1 MTRNWLGLLALLGA
15 AVQFE
20 ACGPVSSAP
29 PSEPPP
35 DASVTSAHRV
45 LRLVTVVPLPDQ
57 DPIGEVAISRRYT
70 QTSTLDLDSGWQT
83 MKMSTFVGSG
93 RIIARHRSVQFEFGV
108 TPLNLR
114 STDPTDE
121 AGVSSSPLALGVLV
135 RNASSSGVQIDWN
148 AVMIFGVQGDVLP
161 VIHRG
166 IKLARRSASMP
177 PSTIPPA
184 AILDDLVCPRELIAP
199 STWRG
204 SGWLGVNYFE
214 SLSPGQRFTLNL
226 PVRLGTEAVEYQ
238 FTFEVAAP
246 SDHATLISRRTSAA
260 PSASARSL
268 PRATSR
274 VSGTIPQLVHG

>member
-1 MTRNWLGLLALLGA
+1 
-15 AVQFE
+15 
-20 ACGPVSSAP
+20 
-29 PSEPPP
+29 
-35 DASVTSAHRV
+35 V

-93 RIIARHRSVQFEFGV
+93 RIIARHRSVQFEFGA

-114 STDPTDE
+114 STDSTDG
-121 AGVSSSPLALGVLV
+121 ADVSSSPLALGVLV

-148 AVMIFGVQGDVLP
+148 AVMIVGAQGDPLP

-166 IKLARRSASMP
+166 IKLARRSAIMP

-184 AILDDLVCPRELIAP
+184 AILDDLVYPRELIVS
-199 STWRG
+199 STWHG
-204 SGWLGVNYFE
+204 SAWLGVNYFE
-214 SLSPGQRFTLNL
+214 ALSPGQRFTLNL

-246 SDHATLISRRTSAA
+246 SDHAALISRRTSAA
-260 PSASARSL
+260 PSTSDRSL
-268 PRATSR
+268 PCATSR
-274 VSGTIPQLVHG
+274 VSGTIPQFVHG

>member
-1 MTRNWLGLLALLGA
+1 MTRNLGVLAVLAIAVHFGA
-15 AVQFE
+15 CA
-20 ACGPVSSAP
+20 PVPSDLP
-29 PSEPPP
+29 PEPPF
-35 DASVTSAHRV
+35 DLSVTKPHRV
-45 LRLVTVVPLPDQ
+45 LRLVAVVPPPDR

-83 MKMSTFVGSG
+83 LKMSTFVGDG
-93 RIIARHRSVQFEFGV
+93 RIITRHRSVQFEFSV

-114 STDPTDE
+114 STDGTDGK
-121 AGVSSSPLALGVLV
+121 GVSSSPLALGVRV
-135 RNASSSGVQIDWN
+135 RNASSSAIQIDWN
-148 AVMIFGVQGDVLP
+148 AVMIVGAQGDAQP

-166 IKLARRSASMP
+166 IKLAKRSAIMP

-184 AILDDLVCPRELIAP
+184 TVLDDLVYPRAFIVP

-214 SLSPGQRFTLNL
+214 SLSPGERFTLDL
-226 PVRLGTEAVEYQ
+226 PLRLGSEAVDYQ
-238 FTFEVAAP
+238 FVFEVAAP
-246 SDHATLISRRTSAA
+246 RDQAARISRRTSAA
-260 PSASARSL
+260 PTASARNL